1 MTCSLDLYLQALSF
15 KEAEEAFLCCYYLT
29 ERNLIIISQNQK
41 AVVAK
46 LLHTFTESSMKDELF
61 KAKKIAMKISKVRL
75 LLFLKHRQQRHL
87 SILIGM
93 ALQNK
98 LIMQK
103 KQ

>member
-1 MTCSLDLYLQALSF
+1 M
-15 KEAEEAFLCCYYLT
+15 
-29 ERNLIIISQNQK
+29 
-41 AVVAK
+41 AK
-46 LLHTFTESSMKDELF
+46 LFRSSTESCMKDELF
-61 KAKKIAMKISKVRL
+61 KATKIAMKILEVML
-75 LLFLKHRQQRHL
+75 LLFLKHCQQRHL